1 MRAGL
6 VKVDDL
12 KVVVTESK
20 RRGAARVDMSWQTR
34 RRLARSSVSICSS
47 MLSRHLSF
55 SQNRRKTELVD
66 STRLHT
72 DP

>member
-6 VKVDDL
+6 VKVEDL
-12 KVVVTESK
+12 KVAVTESK
-20 RRGAARVDMSWQTR
+20 RKGAARVDISWQAR
-34 RRLARSSVSICSS
+34 RRLDRSSGSIWES

-66 STRLHT
+66 KTRLHT
-72 DP
+72 EP